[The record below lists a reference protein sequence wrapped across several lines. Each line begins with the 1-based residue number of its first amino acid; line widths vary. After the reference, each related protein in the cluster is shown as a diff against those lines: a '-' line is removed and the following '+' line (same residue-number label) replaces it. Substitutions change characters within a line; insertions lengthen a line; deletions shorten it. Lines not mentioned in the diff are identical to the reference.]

1 MLPSVFFKRGFLIRQ
16 HQIRHLNDVELLFK
30 ADGLCDI
37 LIRKEQM
44 CKVIVRNRRGYET
57 QVLSPEIDVCYTVHG
72 SARYTTETVEVSGGA
87 V

>member
-1 MLPSVFFKRGFLIRQ
+1 MGPLPPCSHFYNPPFCE
-16 HQIRHLNDVELLFK
+16 RH
-30 ADGLCDI
+30 
-37 LIRKEQM
+37 
-44 CKVIVRNRRGYET
+44 RRGYET